1 MEWYETMMKYGLKPG
16 ETEAQLIDDPDI
28 RLVPTLMEKI
38 ILPKITGNSNQAS
51 TIDRIYLIVL

>member
-1 MEWYETMMKYGLKPG
+1 MEWYETMMKYGLRPG

-51 TIDRIYLIVL
+51 NN